1 MYVFVMGQR
10 TLKGLAVIK
19 DAIITP
25 LNQEFVVVTARRE
38 NLVVMKDVAI
48 SH

>member
-1 MYVFVMGQR
+1 MGKN
-10 TLKGLAVIK
+10 KGLAVIK

-25 LNQEFVVVTARRE
+25 LNQEFVVVMALRE